1 MPARGRH
8 TLAFGLALTAALGGS
23 ARPAGAQMEKLGKF
37 SDAVSHTADARAA
50 ARSTSRF
57 DALFKKY
64 SKRSFGIDFDWR
76 YFKAQAIAESELK
89 PSARSVV
96 GARGLMQL
104 MPSTFSAIQSKRPEF
119 TSIDDPEWNIAAGI
133 MHDRYLWKLWT
144 TDISEEERP
153 AFMFGSYNAGEGT
166 IGRATA
172 LARQQQLNQ
181 ASWRS
186 IETIAPTVPR
196 WRYRETLGY
205 VRKIDTTYK
214 TLRSMR

>member
-1 MPARGRH
+1 MRSRGRH
-8 TLAFGLALTAALGGS
+8 TLAFALALTAAFGGS
-23 ARPAGAQMEKLGKF
+23 ARAAGAQMGQLAKF

-50 ARSTSRF
+50 ARTTSRF
-57 DALFKKY
+57 DALFRKY

-153 AFMFGSYNAGEGT
+153 AFMFASYNAGEGT

-172 LARQQQLNQ
+172 LARQQQLNH

-214 TLRSMR
+214 TLRSLR

>member
-1 MPARGRH
+1 MRSRGRH
-8 TLAFGLALTAALGGS
+8 TLAIAVALTAAFGGS
-23 ARPAGAQMEKLGKF
+23 ARSATAQMQQLTKF
-37 SDAVSHTADARAA
+37 SDAVSHAADARAA
-50 ARSTSRF
+50 ARTTSRF

-64 SKRSFGIDFDWR
+64 SKHSFGIDFDWR

-144 TDISEEERP
+144 TDIAEDERP
-153 AFMFGSYNAGEGT
+153 AFMFASYNAGEGT

-172 LARQQQLNQ
+172 LARLQQLNH
-181 ASWRS
+181 ASWRN
-186 IETIAPTVPR
+186 IESIAPTVPR
-196 WRYRETLGY
+196 WRYKETLGY
-205 VRKIDTTYK
+205 VRKIDTTYRI
-214 TLRSMR
+214 LRSSR